1 VSKEKKNRA
10 RPSRCK
16 AGGLSIAGRIG
27 DIAMI
32 DKVLIFDTT
41 LRDGEQ
47 APGASLSVAEKL
59 EIAHQLAVLGVDII
73 EAGFPV
79 SSPTQF
85 EATHRIAEEVA
96 GSTICALARAH
107 EKDITSA
114 GNAVA
119 PAKRKRI
126 HTFIATSPIHMKHKL
141 NKTPAEVLKMAVDA
155 VTFAKSF
162 TPDVE
167 FSPEDACRSEMPF
180 LIEILTAVI
189 EAGATTLNIPDTVGY
204 VLPYEYGRIIAEL
217 VSSVPGINKV
227 IVSTHCH
234 NDLGQAVA
242 NSLAGVRNG
251 ARQVECSVN
260 GLGERAGN
268 AALEEVVMAIH
279 TRPDFFVGSALLTTD
294 GSTMLTTGKGG
305 AFDGAQGKAKP
316 LTTNIKTT
324 QIYKTSQL
332 VSRLTGFVV
341 QPNKAI
347 VGANAFAHES
357 GVHVDGVLKERS
369 TYEIMTPETI
379 GLSGSRMVLG
389 RHTGRHGFADRCKKL
404 GYKLSKQE
412 LEIAYERFLQVA
424 DKKKEVFDEDLTAI
438 IDDEIRAVER
448 TYDLQYLKVLIET
461 GNAPVATVKI
471 KTKDETKEAQAE
483 GDGPVDAAYEAIK
496 EATGYS
502 PKLENYSIR
511 AVTSGKEALGE
522 ATVKIK
528 QDNRT
533 YIGRGISTD
542 IIEASAKAY
551 IDAINRMVARSG
563 TDEEPSVKVEL

>member
-1 VSKEKKNRA
+1 MEN
-10 RPSRCK
+10 
-16 AGGLSIAGRIG
+16 
-27 DIAMI
+27 
-32 DKVLIFDTT
+32 KVLIFDTT

-59 EIAHQLAVLGVDII
+59 EIAQQLAVLGVDII

-79 SSPTQF
+79 SSPAQF
-85 EATHRIAEEVA
+85 EATKIIAEQVK
-96 GSTICALARAH
+96 GPTICGLTRTTEVDIGSAGKALA
-107 EKDITSA
+107 SA
-114 GNAVA
+114 K
-119 PAKRKRI
+119 KRRI

-141 NKTPAEVLKMAVDA
+141 NKTPDEVLKMAVAA
-155 VTFAKSF
+155 VKLARTF
-162 TPDVE
+162 TEDVE

-204 VLPYEYGRIIAEL
+204 VLPYEYGQIIAQL
-217 VSSVPGINKV
+217 VAGVPGIDKT
-227 IVSTHCH
+227 IISTHCH

-279 TRPDFFVGSALLTTD
+279 TRPDFF
-294 GSTMLTTGKGG
+294 GKGRE
-305 AFDGAQGKAKP
+305 KP
-316 LTTNIKTT
+316 LSTNINTK

-332 VSRLTGFVV
+332 VSRLTGFVI

-357 GVHVDGVLKERS
+357 GVHVDGVLKERK

-379 GLSGSRMVLG
+379 GLAGSRMVLG
-389 RHTGRHGFADRCKKL
+389 RHTGRHGFTDRCKKL
-404 GYKLSKQE
+404 GYKLTKD
-412 LEIAYERFLQVA
+412 EIEQAYQRFTQVA
-424 DKKKEVFDEDLTAI
+424 DKKKEVFDEDLVAI
-438 IDDEIRAVER
+438 IDDEVRAVEHTFELEYMR
-448 TYDLQYLKVLIET
+448 VLIET
-461 GNAPVATVKI
+461 GVSPKATVKI
-471 KTKDETKEAQAE
+471 RTKDGIKEAQAE
-483 GDGPVDAAYEAIK
+483 GDGPVDAAYNAIR
-496 EATGYS
+496 EATGHS
-502 PKLENYSIR
+502 PTLESYSIR

-528 QDNRT
+528 TDSRT
-533 YIGRGISTD
+533 FTGRGISTD

-551 IDAINRMVARSG
+551 IDAINRMVGRPG
-563 TDEEPSVKVEL
+563 KEEPGLKAEL